1 MCYLGHVVGCGVIQP
16 QRDKIEAIRTC
27 PQPQTKKDIRSFL
40 GLAGWYRCFVPNFAI
55 RAAPLTDLTRKSG
68 SVNVQWEDQHQK
80 AFMDLKETLCSGPV
94 LQSPDFEKPWT
105 VQTDASGVGLGAVL
119 LQGEGEQQRPVAYTS
134 RKLFPRET
142 RYSAIELECLAVKWA
157 LDTFRY
163 YLLGRDFVLETDH
176 RALKWLGTI
185 KDTNARITRWF
196 LALQPFK
203 FHVQ

>member
-1 MCYLGHVVGCGVIQP
+1 M
-16 QRDKIEAIRTC
+16 
-27 PQPQTKKDIRSFL
+27 
-40 GLAGWYRCFVPNFAI
+40 
-55 RAAPLTDLTRKSG
+55 
-68 SVNVQWEDQHQK
+68 
-80 AFMDLKETLCSGPV
+80 
-94 LQSPDFEKPWT
+94 
-105 VQTDASGVGLGAVL
+105 GAVL
-119 LQGEGEQQRPVAYTS
+119 LQGEGEQQRPVAYIS

-176 RALKWLGTI
+176 RALKWLGTM

-203 FHVQ
+203 FHVQYRAGKQNMVADFLSRHPSVEPREVEGNVKR